1 MGFKFYVGSLYNH
14 QTAGGSATTKK
25 LILFFLTSQMKG
37 ICMKKLFISLFLCGI
52 ILSMFG
58 CSDNANITDSKS
70 SIVMTER
77 PQYIETRPQAVVE
90 NYTLKTTMAVYK
102 KPTPPPPDTNNVDP
116 NPNPAH
122 KYAYVVGISDYEG
135 TANDL
140 QYCDDDAVEMKALLQ
155 GEGFTVRM
163 DLDGNATADA
173 ITAGLQWL
181 INQAVP
187 GDEIAFCYSGH
198 GTKYSNYGSCII
210 STDLYLLTHGYVM
223 QYFNAV
229 NCTKKLMTL
238 DACVVGDFHTDA
250 MNGTMLATASTNT
263 SSYDVPAFENG
274 AWTYFFLE
282 AVNEQN
288 LIYAEDCATYAETEM
303 KAWAKP
309 LRLKVSPT
317 HTDKYLGKF
326 DM

>member
-1 MGFKFYVGSLYNH
+1 
-14 QTAGGSATTKK
+14 
-25 LILFFLTSQMKG
+25 
-37 ICMKKLFISLFLCGI
+37 MKKILISLFLCGI
-52 ILSMFG
+52 ILAMFG
-58 CSDNANITDSKS
+58 CSDNPDITDSQN

-77 PQYIETRPQAVVE
+77 PQYIETRPPAVVE
-90 NYTLKTTMAVYK
+90 SHTLKTTMAAYK
-102 KPTPPPPDTNNVDP
+102 KPTPPPPPPDTLDEDP

-122 KYAYVVGISDYEG
+122 KYAYIVGISDYEG

-163 DLDGNATADA
+163 DLDGNATADN
-173 ITAGLQWL
+173 IDAGLQWL
-181 INQAVP
+181 IDQASP

-198 GTKYSNYGSCII
+198 GTKYTTYGSCII
-210 STDLYLLTHGYVM
+210 SADLYLMTHGYVM

-238 DACVVGDFHTDA
+238 DACVIGDFHLDV
-250 MNGTMLATASTNT
+250 MSGTVMATASTNT

-282 AVNEQN
+282 GANEQG
-288 LIYAEDCATYAETEM
+288 LIFAEAVASYAEVEM
-303 KAWAKP
+303 KAWAKVYH
-309 LRLKVSPT
+309 LRVSPK
-317 HTDKYLGKF
+317 HTDLYEGMF